1 MGEAREGP
9 SVDKA
14 QELANYMIEMM
25 EHFQAPAADKDREL
39 FWDQLQHTV
48 PYGGNLKLRVV
59 TKNNKDKPETGEET
73 AVEEGSWR
81 ANFFTHLFQWGHVQT
96 GYYF

>member
-1 MGEAREGP
+1 
-9 SVDKA
+9 
-14 QELANYMIEMM
+14 MIEMM

-59 TKNNKDKPETGEET
+59 TKDNKDKPEKGSEET
-73 AVEEGSWR
+73 GQGDSWR
-81 ANFFTHLFQWGHVQT
+81 ANFFTHLFQWVMSRQDIIFSQISKYQQT
-96 GYYF
+96 SSLMKE